1 MAQDKQKKVA
11 RAYCVIVFISIVVV
25 AVIGAS
31 ISSFSGPGTGEV
43 VTAFTNSSVD
53 VDMISLPS
61 GCAVFCGNERLAGYP
76 TSLPE
81 ANGCNVT
88 IRVENCSSVCLTL
101 AAEVDVQHTWLGCF
115 IMFILLFWPMYSM
128 GKPKKGAQQYLTAV
142 TVFAGFFNASIMS
155 WRLIGRAATA
165 MSEDG
170 TCLWPNPYQE
180 GGVLLVNRS
189 RLFVWMITA
198 ASPAM
203 ATIIKNGLAVPITYW
218 MSFQGM
224 LGTRTESTY
233 VVLVCLACAPAIV
246 MLAST
251 YVGATI
257 ALIFGLPLI
266 GLFLVNGILQYSSI
280 FLVMAISKV
289 YHKKFTKPED
299 YPISLMSKEEMS
311 AIFDQAK
318 GWSSGLLYAYYLG
331 VQGGVVTLLFGPLV
345 QNGLFLFT
353 LPLLGDGI
361 AGAPSAYSNNAP
373 TGAAYAQFFSGF
385 TVPPFVWLDLKGQFE
400 TIEFQLALAIVID
413 LVLILEQHIL
423 PICGENSKILGG
435 ALGCSQKAD
444 KTEMAQTL

>member
-1 MAQDKQKKVA
+1 
-11 RAYCVIVFISIVVV
+11 
-25 AVIGAS
+25 
-31 ISSFSGPGTGEV
+31 
-43 VTAFTNSSVD
+43 
-53 VDMISLPS
+53 
-61 GCAVFCGNERLAGYP
+61 
-76 TSLPE
+76 
-81 ANGCNVT
+81 
-88 IRVENCSSVCLTL
+88 
-101 AAEVDVQHTWLGCF
+101 
-115 IMFILLFWPMYSM
+115 
-128 GKPKKGAQQYLTAV
+128 
-142 TVFAGFFNASIMS
+142 
-155 WRLIGRAATA
+155 
-165 MSEDG
+165 
-170 TCLWPNPYQE
+170 
-180 GGVLLVNRS
+180 
-189 RLFVWMITA
+189 
-198 ASPAM
+198 M